1 VWGTWQAGAAQVH
14 NAPVAPN
21 TGVNITAVAA
31 PTAVTGA
38 SFAWSAGNSTV
49 PTTGLISATT
59 DGQTNGWGQWFNAP
73 ATTGTFYLWALP
85 QGASSATIGALVSS
99 AITVS

>member
-1 VWGTWQAGAAQVH
+1 
-14 NAPVAPN
+14 
-21 TGVNITAVAA
+21 VNITAVAA

-38 SFAWSAGNSTV
+38 SFAWSAGNSAV
-49 PTTGLISATT
+49 PATGLFSATT
-59 DGQTNGWGQWFNAP
+59 DGQTNGWGQWFNGS

-85 QGASSATIGALVSS
+85 QGAGNTAIGALVSS